1 SPTYYRNLSGVLLE
15 PARALLRSLNMIP
28 RYFQPMLLIDARL
41 DREITGRIPSEF
53 AFSSFEVAVH
63 YVEPHQTHIKFL
75 QPILN
80 AFYITP
86 LSYTQT
92 RPDDFPAGSRGDSA
106 DG

>member
-1 SPTYYRNLSGVLLE
+1 
-15 PARALLRSLNMIP
+15 MIP

-106 DG
+106 DGSLRRLDKPSPAGIQSAQVQFRL